1 MATGCGNMSLSRKRE
16 GSGAHSSILYR
27 IGVLKEKKRRP
38 FFTNKKG
45 KRRPLCQSWEEGFTD
60 K

>member
-27 IGVLKEKKRRP
+27 IGVLKEKRRTP
-38 FFTNKKG
+38 FHQQKN